1 MSAYDTSTE
10 IEYDQDS
17 DGYKIK
23 IPSDIIEEMEWQ
35 QGDIIE
41 LEFHDYEGLPGL
53 RIHLSL
59 IHI

>member
-53 RIHLSL
+53 RIQRVCE
-59 IHI
+59 

>member
-17 DGYKIK
+17 EEYKIK

-41 LEFHDYEGLPGL
+41 LEFHDYEGLAGL
-53 RIHLSL
+53 RIHRVGE
-59 IHI
+59 

>member
-1 MSAYDTSTE
+1 MSSYDTSTE

-17 DGYKIK
+17 DEYKIT
-23 IPSDIIEEMEWQ
+23 IPTDILEEMEWK

-53 RIHLSL
+53 RIH
-59 IHI
+59 IVGE

>member
-17 DGYKIK
+17 DEYKIT
-23 IPSDIIEEMEWQ
+23 IPTDILEEMEWQ

-53 RIHLSL
+53 RIHRVGE
-59 IHI
+59 

>member
-17 DGYKIK
+17 DEYKIK
-23 IPSDIIEEMEWQ
+23 IPTDILEEMEWQ

-41 LEFHDYEGLPGL
+41 LEFHDYEELPGL
-53 RIHLSL
+53 RIHRVGE
-59 IHI
+59 

>member
-1 MSAYDTSTE
+1 MSAYDASTE

-17 DGYKIK
+17 EKYKIT
-23 IPSDIIEEMEWQ
+23 IPTDILEEMEWQ

-53 RIHLSL
+53 RIHRVGE
-59 IHI
+59 

>member
-17 DGYKIK
+17 DEYKIT
-23 IPSDIIEEMEWQ
+23 IPTDILEEMEWQ

-41 LEFHDYEGLPGL
+41 
-53 RIHLSL
+53 
-59 IHI
+59 

>member
-17 DGYKIK
+17 DEYKIT
-23 IPSDIIEEMEWQ
+23 IPTDILEEMEWK

-53 RIHLSL
+53 RIQRVGE
-59 IHI
+59 